1 MSRMILFSTLV
12 AILIL
17 VILLGMIV
25 IGAGG
30 IAFIMLFGD
39 VIACMAIT
47 MLIVKIVRRF
57 KNK

>member
-1 MSRMILFSTLV
+1 MILFSTLV

-47 MLIVKIVRRF
+47 MLIVRIVRRF